1 LTLSAYGFD
10 DEAETIVN
18 KLQEKHPE
26 HTIINSVLAPI
37 VRAGIALARERP
49 AEAIEHLQMVE
60 PYELGFA
67 AVLAPIY
74 LRAQSYL
81 MLGSGSEAAQQ
92 FQRLL
97 DHRGSEPFSPFYPVA
112 PLGVARAE
120 ASIGNIKASL
130 KSYERFITNWTDAD
144 QDIPVLIEARKEY
157 RDLNS
162 KLNSRRK
169 AHTVHSSKR

>member
-26 HTIINSVLAPI
+26 HTIINSILAPI
-37 VRAGIALARERP
+37 VRAGIALARKRP
-49 AEAIEHLQMVE
+49 AEAIEHLQLVE
-60 PYELGFA
+60 PYELAFA

-81 MLGSGSEAAQQ
+81 MLGSSSEAAQQ

-97 DHRGSEPFSPFYPVA
+97 DHRGSEPFSPFYSVA
-112 PLGVARAE
+112 PLGLARAE
-120 ASIGNIKASL
+120 ARSGNIKASL
-130 KSYERFITNWTDAD
+130 EAYDRFISNWTDAD
-144 QDIPVLIEARKEY
+144 QDIAVLMEARKEY
-157 RDLNS
+157 RDLIS
-162 KLNSRRK
+162 KSNSRRK
-169 AHTVHSSKR
+169 AHTVHSLK